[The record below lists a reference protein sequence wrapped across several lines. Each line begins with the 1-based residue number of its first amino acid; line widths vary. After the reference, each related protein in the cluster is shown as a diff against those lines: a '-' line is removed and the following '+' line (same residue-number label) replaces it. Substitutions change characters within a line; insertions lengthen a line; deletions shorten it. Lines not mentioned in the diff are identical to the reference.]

1 MSRFSCSEIT
11 TARLSYTVPE
21 GFPQQVTRI
30 FVMAAIPTN
39 GLSDNFSAKQM
50 PTSRTRDQSH
60 VTARCAIVRG
70 VWRGMVDL
78 STPALR
84 HPCHQPHQPGSLGA
98 SSTGRCHS
106 PCAPR
111 LPRAHSLRGPARPA
125 KTTWKWSLSSGYAA
139 LRWTGSLPWCT
150 LYSRRETRHEIIFC
164 SKSLVRDREPRSTK
178 TSHPVGLFIQ
188 LLQVQLPPL
197 HVTTCSPSLYYS
209 HSPAYLPQLPLQ

>member
-60 VTARCAIVRG
+60 VTACCAIVRG

-78 STPALR
+78 STSALR
-84 HPCHQPHQPGSLGA
+84 HPCHQPHQPASVLALLEDATRLARHVCHAPTLSAAQHAQQRRLGSGA
-98 SSTGRCHS
+98 SAAVMLHFDGPEVCPGA
-106 PCAPR
+106 PCIHAERHGMRSSFAPR
-111 LPRAHSLRGPARPA
+111 ALSETASLDPQRPPIPSVCSFNCF
-125 KTTWKWSLSSGYAA
+125 KYN
-139 LRWTGSLPWCT
+139 SLP
-150 LYSRRETRHEIIFC
+150 SM
-164 SKSLVRDREPRSTK
+164 
-178 TSHPVGLFIQ
+178 
-188 LLQVQLPPL
+188 
-197 HVTTCSPSLYYS
+197 
-209 HSPAYLPQLPLQ
+209 